1 MAEKKI
7 SEFEDKS
14 IKIFQAIM
22 QIEKIKKN
30 KTKQNRISPDLWDN
44 FKVYNWYTRRRREK
58 QIGKNI

>member
-22 QIEKIKKN
+22 QIEKIKTKQN
-30 KTKQNRISPDLWDN
+30 KTKQNISRSVGQLQS
-44 FKVYNWYTRRRREK
+44 V
-58 QIGKNI
+58 